1 MMLSPRV
8 LAQVGEGAY
17 FMSEL
22 DGEPKGRLSRL
33 VRAGTQGCRA
43 RDRFTTA
50 LLDGL
55 LLHRDNPT
63 VIKARI

>member
-1 MMLSPRV
+1 
-8 LAQVGEGAY
+8 
-17 FMSEL
+17 MSEL